1 VFAVLWFVAP
11 VSQAFFQS
19 VLQITDFAGIPRIL
33 IGFGQS
39 DFFRLR

>member
-1 VFAVLWFVAP
+1 
-11 VSQAFFQS
+11 